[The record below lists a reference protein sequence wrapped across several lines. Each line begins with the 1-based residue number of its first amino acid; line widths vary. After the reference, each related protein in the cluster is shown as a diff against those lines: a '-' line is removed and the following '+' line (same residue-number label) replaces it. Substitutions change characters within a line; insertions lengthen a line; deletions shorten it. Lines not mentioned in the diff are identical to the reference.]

1 MPGKIVAR
9 EFFFGDVAPGVFEV
23 LIGANTDAC
32 REPLIGTLLGTHIA
46 NAKTKIL
53 FGACRCF
60 DTSAR
65 GCPNA
70 VFEVL
75 ISASV
80 DAFREPQL
88 FQESAREA

>member
-1 MPGKIVAR
+1 M
-9 EFFFGDVAPGVFEV
+9 APGVFEV
-23 LIGANTDAC
+23 LIGANTDAF
-32 REPLIGTLLGTHIA
+32 REPLIGTLLGTNLA
-46 NAKTKIL
+46 SARSQIL

-75 ISASV
+75 ISVNV
-80 DAFREPQL
+80 DALREPQL